1 MPTAAAK
8 PRPCGVAMLST
19 MSAPTTG
26 NWPSTDLT
34 ISSLVFLSN
43 MASITV
49 TNTMRRGNREK
60 NA

>member
-1 MPTAAAK
+1 
-8 PRPCGVAMLST
+8 MLST

-34 ISSLVFLSN
+34 ISSLVVLPN
-43 MASITV
+43 MASSTV
-49 TNTMRRGNREK
+49 TKTMRSGNSEK